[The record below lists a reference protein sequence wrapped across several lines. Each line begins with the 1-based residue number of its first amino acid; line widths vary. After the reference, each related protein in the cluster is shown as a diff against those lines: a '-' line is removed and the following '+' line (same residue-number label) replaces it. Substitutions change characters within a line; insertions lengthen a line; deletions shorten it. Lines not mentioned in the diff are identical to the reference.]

1 MRNVQVNHQMITN
14 HFYLDFTWCHK
25 WSKNQ
30 LFTVTINKT
39 EHVQGPYSKKVLH

>member
-30 LFTVTINKT
+30 LFTVTVET
-39 EHVQGPYSKKVLH
+39 EAGTKMCGWKG